1 MVYPRTPHTNEPAA
15 SFRENGPSR
24 VAYFAGDV
32 DRTFWV
38 SGNADLGRVLHNA
51 IRWLRRG
58 STPPARVAGDGLVEI
73 FAWETEPG
81 YALHV
86 LNYTNPNT
94 MRVPF
99 RRFYP
104 LGPQQVEFR
113 TERRIQSVRALK
125 KGVSLTFHQEGGNVS
140 FVIPAVEDYEVIS
153 LT

>member
-1 MVYPRTPHTNEPAA
+1 M
-15 SFRENGPSR
+15 
-24 VAYFAGDV
+24 

-38 SGNADLGRVLHNA
+38 SGNPDLGRVLHNA

-58 STPPARVAGDGLVEI
+58 STPPATVTGDGLIEV

-94 MRVPF
+94 MRGPF

-104 LGPQQVEFR
+104 LSAQRIEFR
-113 TERRIQSVRALK
+113 AERRITSVRALK
-125 KGVSLTFHQEGGNVS
+125 AGESLSFHQQGENVS
-140 FVIPAVEDYEVIS
+140 FVIPAVVDYEVIS